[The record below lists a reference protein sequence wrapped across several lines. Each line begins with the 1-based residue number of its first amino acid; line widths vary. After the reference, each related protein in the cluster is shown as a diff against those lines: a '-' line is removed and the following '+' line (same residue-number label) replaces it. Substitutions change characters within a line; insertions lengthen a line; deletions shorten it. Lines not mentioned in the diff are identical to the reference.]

1 MYSPRSGNWHGLVA
15 KLDCQSKDNWIAQE
29 IVDRLRL
36 KVLRGTLKR
45 YITFNGQEVSSVATV
60 KSTWCTKGD
69 ANTHEHVFRV
79 IEKAPFDILFGTNLL
94 DSDEVQWFSKEP
106 GSDPVLVLTQKK
118 VDVGNHTTAQG
129 LNS

>member
-15 KLDCQSKDNWIAQE
+15 KLDSGSKENWIAQE
-29 IVDRLRL
+29 VVDRLRL

-45 YITFNGQEVSSVATV
+45 YKTFNCEEVSSTATV

-69 ANTHEHVFRV
+69 GNTHEHVFRV
-79 IEKAPFDILFGTNLL
+79 IEKAPFDVLFGTNLL

-118 VDVGNHTTAQG
+118 IDVGNHITVEG
-129 LNS
+129 LKS